1 MPCVGGNVHAHT
13 RTHTRIPLSRDA
25 LAERRDMSEVSS
37 GLGQRKEGVLMLKLP
52 QVFWLSCA
60 WMERKSSWEAPRLTL
75 YGNHTPAAVSRTL
88 PLDLSWNRFTKQL
101 LGCLSPLH
109 FHLTDT
115 QTFSLRC
122 FAGPGV
128 VSFQQEFFNPSYRL
142 NIYFTLADE
151 TLAVGVCCVLPAGA
165 LQM

>member
-1 MPCVGGNVHAHT
+1 MPCVGCNVHVHTHT

-60 WMERKSSWEAPRLTL
+60 WMERKSSWEALRLTL

-101 LGCLSPLH
+101 LGPHRSTRVSLLYISISQTPKLLVCAVSQVLVLWAFSRN
-109 FHLTDT
+109 FSTHLIAW
-115 QTFSLRC
+115 TFIL
-122 FAGPGV
+122 
-128 VSFQQEFFNPSYRL
+128 L
-142 NIYFTLADE
+142 
-151 TLAVGVCCVLPAGA
+151 
-165 LQM
+165 